1 MTFKGNYTKQGA
13 PVYDKQLITNY
24 LIALR
29 SIFKKPSEED
39 WISIEK
45 LKKSDVFLKDF
56 SLVIMLK
63 FLNTSTVRIAGEDVN
78 SGVDSQR
85 LKGKNMYISGL
96 ILQSQFIKY
105 QEKLMVRAKTFAS
118 QSNLVR

>member
-1 MTFKGNYTKQGA
+1 M
-13 PVYDKQLITNY
+13 
-24 LIALR
+24 IALR

-45 LKKSDVFLKDF
+45 LKRADVFLKDF
-56 SLVIMLK
+56 SLVVMLK

-105 QEKLMVRAKTFAS
+105 KEKLMVRAKTFAS

>member
-1 MTFKGNYTKQGA
+1 M
-13 PVYDKQLITNY
+13 YDIQLITNY
-24 LIALR
+24 LLALR
-29 SIFKKPSEED
+29 SIFKKPSEEE

-45 LKKSDVFLKDF
+45 LKRADVFLKDY

-63 FLNTSTVRIAGEDVN
+63 FLNTSTVRIAGENVN

-85 LKGKNMYISGL
+85 LKGKN
-96 ILQSQFIKY
+96 ILQSQFFKY

-118 QSNLVR
+118 QSNFVR

>member
-1 MTFKGNYTKQGA
+1 M
-13 PVYDKQLITNY
+13 QLITNF

-29 SIFKKPSEED
+29 SIFKKTSEED

-45 LKKSDVFLKDF
+45 LKKTDVFLKKF

-63 FLNTSTVRIAGEDVN
+63 FLNTSTVRISGEDVN

-85 LKGKNMYISGL
+85 QKGKNMYTSGL
-96 ILQSQFIKY
+96 ILQAQFVKY